1 MKIRAILAAA
11 ACLVAVFACSKVNP
25 DEDVTSVSGNC
36 AGEFNHDLHTV
47 RYDTEFR
54 AVWTATV
61 ANIDWPVKGASASAQ
76 KLALRTLMEE
86 VKSAGCNVVVLQ
98 VVSNADAIYPSKLLP
113 WSVLLTGTQGKD
125 PGYDPLAYAV
135 ETAHSLGLELHAW
148 FNPLRIGATSA
159 VRVSD
164 HPMFQHKD
172 WWKEMDGAYYWN
184 PGLPEVRAFL
194 RAIME
199 EVVTN
204 YDVDG
209 THIDDYFYRA
219 GVKGKGYTNWDDS
232 AQYNLY
238 NGGKSLDDWRTWNID
253 EMVKGYL
260 EVTHASKGSAVFGVS
275 PAGRLALTQSYC
287 ADPVHWV
294 AQGSLDYLTPQIY
307 WSSQRGGDFADFD
320 DVVLPSW
327 VAMHGNVPLMPG
339 LASYKYSQ
347 AGFEDVSE
355 YLYEVK
361 TSRNAGC
368 VGNFWY
374 NTTSV
379 RRAEVHSYLAGTV
392 YPKQALTPVL
402 SRSPKQLTPPVPSS
416 SGTLITWG
424 ETAGADDY
432 VVLRLTRATGTS
444 SVWNAAVVSS
454 GKTRSFTGT
463 KGGYYIVLSRS
474 GAARSTYSKVL
485 YLE

>member
-1 MKIRAILAAA
+1 MNFRTIFAFV
-11 ACLVAVFACSKVNP
+11 ACLVAVLACSKVNP
-25 DEDVTSVSGNC
+25 DEPVPDVSGNC

-61 ANIDWPVKGASASAQ
+61 SNIDWPVKGASASAQ
-76 KLALRTLMEE
+76 KLALKTLMEE

-260 EVTHASKGSAVFGVS
+260 EVTHASKSSAVFGVS

-402 SRSPKQLTPPVPSS
+402 SRNPRQLTPPVPTL
-416 SGTLITWG
+416 SGSKITWEG
-424 ETAGADDY
+424 VEGADDY
-432 VVLRLTRATGTS
+432 VVLGLSRSAPAS
-444 SVWNAAVVSS
+444 SVWNASVISS
-454 GKTRSFTGT
+454 GTARSFNGM
-463 KGGYYIVLSRS
+463 KGNYYIVLARS
-474 GAARSTYSKVL
+474 GAARSGYSKVI
-485 YLE
+485 YIE